1 MSRVIFA
8 LLVLV
13 AIASANPLQRTNC
26 GENEEFVTCG
36 SACEPS
42 CGVTKDICTLQCI
55 IGCQCKEG
63 YLRSGNGAC
72 VSPNTC

>member
-42 CGVTKDICTLQCI
+42 CGVKTDICTLQCI